1 MVDMWGRCADD
12 LKESGHKTEAVIKKV
27 KSW

>member
-1 MVDMWGRCADD
+1 MVDMWGGCADD
-12 LKESGHKTEAVIKKV
+12 LKESGHKTEAVIDEV